1 MIKKII
7 VSFCLLISLNAL
19 AQEGT
24 SSPYSY
30 YGIGD
35 IKFKGTIENR
45 SMGGLSV
52 FPDSIHINLQNP
64 AQLASLKLINLNLG
78 GTYLNTSSKSEIQ
91 TEKARRTAIDYLA
104 VGIPVGKLGIGF
116 GLIPYSSVGY
126 KIEKTDYTI
135 DTSVT
140 PNDTTESKY
149 SKYNGIGGVN
159 KVFLG
164 FAYQLTKKVNIGVDV
179 QYNFG
184 KIKTT
189 SLHYEGG
196 VQLSTLEDNASD
208 LHGVNFDLGLTYQ
221 TKLNKKLA
229 FFSSLTLTPE
239 ATLLINNSR
248 TISTYNTLNGDVPE
262 KLDVAVEDTKAKL
275 PAKIAFGSGFGE
287 VKKWLIGG
295 EITYLNTSVT
305 SNRFNDIY
313 GPTNANNTRYT
324 ASYKDAMRYTIGGY
338 FIPNYNSYSSYLK
351 KITYRAG
358 LRYENTGLVL
368 QGKSIDDAAVNVGLG
383 LPLTGGFSNIN
394 IGLEVGKRGTKYYN
408 LVEENYVNLSIGLS
422 LSDRWFVK
430 RKYD

>member
-35 IKFKGTIENR
+35 IKFKGTAENR
-45 SMGGLSV
+45 AMGGLSV

-78 GTYLNTSSKSEIQ
+78 GTYLNTSSKSEQQ

-104 VGIPVGKLGIGF
+104 VGIPVGKVGIGF

-126 KIEKTDYTI
+126 KIEKL
-135 DTSVT
+135 S
-140 PNDTTESKY
+140 NDTNPIY
-149 SKYNGIGGVN
+149 SRYNGIGGLS

-164 FAYQLTKKVNIGVDV
+164 LGFKLNKQFSFGADV

-184 KIKTT
+184 KIETT
-189 SLHYEGG
+189 NLRYQDGFDFIELG
-196 VQLSTLEDNASD
+196 TRENNTSD
-208 LHGVNFDLGLTYQ
+208 MHGVNFDLGLTYQ
-221 TKLNKKLA
+221 TKLNKKLS
-229 FFSSLTLTPE
+229 FFSALTYSPQVN
-239 ATLLINNSR
+239 LLLDNSR
-248 TISTYNTLNGDVPE
+248 SIETVRITSTITPQESIDV
-262 KLDVAVEDTKAKL
+262 LVEDTKIKL
-275 PAKIAFGSGFGE
+275 PSKIAFGSGFGE

-313 GPTNANNTRYT
+313 GPTDANDNRYT
-324 ASYKDAMRYTIGGY
+324 VSYKDAMRYTIGGY

-368 QGKSIDDAAVNVGLG
+368 QGKSINDAAVNIGLG
-383 LPLTGGFSNIN
+383 LPLGGSFSNIN

-422 LSDRWFVK
+422 FSDKWFVK